1 MQRSFSSSAADHQH
15 HSCSSTATRRH
26 LPVHLVSNH
35 SNDYY
40 SSDTNTQRQTYLQRA
55 SSSSSVSSTSST
67 GSCSYRILP
76 VRYSSVDRVLQKPP
90 KVTANE
96 RGINVRIHFD
106 RPSLHRRHRHRDRRH
121 HEQRTEE
128 YEHSHQKHMS
138 KEEHHYGSCPVLNET
153 HGKSASSGP
162 SNITYIETRSIVR
175 DASTDQMN
183 GNLHSNELIMRERTM
198 PSSPTANRSP
208 VTNMRIKHIPL
219 EAPYLSTPVITR
231 VIRKEEECSAE
242 ISRCNV
248 IITNGFFSFSF

>member
-15 HSCSSTATRRH
+15 CPCSSTAARRH

-35 SNDYY
+35 GNDYY

-55 SSSSSVSSTSST
+55 SSTSSVSSTSST
-67 GSCSYRILP
+67 GSNSYRILP

-106 RPSLHRRHRHRDRRH
+106 RPSLHRRHRRH
-121 HEQRTEE
+121 HRQHEQH
-128 YEHSHQKHMS
+128 EHSHQKHMT
-138 KEEHHYGSCPVLNET
+138 KEEHHYGSCPVLNEST
-153 HGKSASSGP
+153 SLGP

-183 GNLHSNELIMRERTM
+183 RNVHSNDLITRERTM
-198 PSSPTANRSP
+198 PSSPTANRAP

-231 VIRKEEECSAE
+231 VIREQEECSAE
-242 ISRCNV
+242 IFPFTD